1 MTNGSKEYTVV
12 GLGEL
17 LWDLLPDGKQVGGAP
32 ANFAYHAQALG
43 ARGAIVSC
51 VGDDALGHEIV
62 ERLRGFGLDV
72 DRVAVDG
79 AHPTGT
85 VSVELDGQ
93 GKPDYT
99 IHEQVAWDFLPLA
112 PDLREL
118 AKRTDAVCF
127 GSLAQRSSVSR
138 DTILQFLGAT
148 PSGCL
153 KVFDI
158 NLRQSYFDAATIRAS
173 LGLSDVLKL
182 NDEEVPIVADLLAMP
197 GAEPAV
203 LDQLMETY
211 ALRMVALTR
220 GERGS
225 LLLTRDEAV
234 QHPGCTPPEMADT
247 VGAGDCFAAAVA
259 MGLLRGDALADV
271 SAQAN
276 RLASYVCSRKG
287 ATPPMPATGGRG

>member
-1 MTNGSKEYTVV
+1 MTNGSKQYTVV

-99 IHEQVAWDFLPLA
+99 IHEQVAWDFLPPA

-138 DTILQFLGAT
+138 DNPHRDPGQVGHL
-148 PSGCL
+148 PPE
-153 KVFDI
+153 
-158 NLRQSYFDAATIRAS
+158 
-173 LGLSDVLKL
+173 GLS
-182 NDEEVPIVADLLAMP
+182 
-197 GAEPAV
+197 
-203 LDQLMETY
+203 
-211 ALRMVALTR
+211 
-220 GERGS
+220 
-225 LLLTRDEAV
+225 
-234 QHPGCTPPEMADT
+234 
-247 VGAGDCFAAAVA
+247 
-259 MGLLRGDALADV
+259 
-271 SAQAN
+271 
-276 RLASYVCSRKG
+276 
-287 ATPPMPATGGRG
+287 